1 MNIPKELYCRFSSHR
16 VAQFFLYLL
25 FTSDDDG
32 NVRTTLRQ
40 MAKDNE
46 FSTWR
51 VSSMLKELKTLGACQ
66 TETKQKPNNGKS
78 TLSICNYEF
87 YNKTLGA
94 CQTETKQKPNNGKS
108 TLSICNYEFYNK
120 TLGACQTETKQKP
133 NENQTKKK
141 VIKKNSFDYSFVEPD
156 LQKPF
161 EEWLKYKRSK
171 NQMYKRQCDLELCYK
186 KLKKYSDGNA
196 EKAALIIE
204 QSMTNNWSGLFEL
217 KTSTPST
224 ALKSSE
230 MNYDKDSDW

>member
-66 TETKQKPNNGKS
+66 TG
-78 TLSICNYEF
+78 
-87 YNKTLGA
+87 
-94 CQTETKQKPNNGKS
+94 TKQKPNNGKS

-141 VIKKNSFDYSFVEPD
+141 AIKKNSFDYSFVEPD

-196 EKAALIIE
+196 EKATLIIE

>member
-1 MNIPKELYCRFSSHR
+1 
-16 VAQFFLYLL
+16 
-25 FTSDDDG
+25 
-32 NVRTTLRQ
+32 

-94 CQTETKQKPNNGKS
+94 CQTETKQKPN
-108 TLSICNYEFYNK
+108 
-120 TLGACQTETKQKP
+120 
-133 NENQTKKK
+133 ENQTKKK
-141 VIKKNSFDYSFVEPD
+141 AIKKNSFDYSFVEPD

-196 EKAALIIE
+196 EKATLIIE

>member
-32 NVRTTLRQ
+32 NVKTTLRQ

-51 VSSMLKELKTLGACQ
+51 VSIMLKELKTLGACQ

-94 CQTETKQKPNNGKS
+94 CQTETKQKPNK
-108 TLSICNYEFYNK
+108 
-120 TLGACQTETKQKP
+120 
-133 NENQTKKK
+133 NQTKKK

-196 EKAALIIE
+196 EKATLIIE

>member
-1 MNIPKELYCRFSSHR
+1 MNIPKELYKKFSSHR
-16 VAQFFLYLL
+16 VAQFFFYLL
-25 FTSDDDG
+25 FISDNDG
-32 NVRTTLRQ
+32 NIKTTLRQ
-40 MAKDNE
+40 MAEDNE
-46 FSTWR
+46 LSTKR
-51 VSSMLKELKTLGACQ
+51 VYKALEELKTLGAC
-66 TETKQKPNNGKS
+66 ETKRKQKGNKGGS
-78 TLSICNYEF
+78 VISICNYEF

-94 CQTETKQKPNNGKS
+94 CK
-108 TLSICNYEFYNK
+108 
-120 TLGACQTETKQKP
+120 TETKQKP

-186 KLKKYSDGNA
+186 KLKKFSDGNA
-196 EKAALIIE
+196 EKATLIIE

-224 ALKSSE
+224 TLKSSE